1 MAAHEPRYP
10 RHYPVNL
17 LLRGR
22 RCLVV
27 GGGRVAAQKVRGL
40 LDAEADVHVIAP
52 DVDEAIAALPGVTI
66 DRRAYRAGDVAG
78 HRIVVAATNDPDLN
92 HAVAAEAEAADIWVN
107 VADDPD
113 HCTFTLP
120 SRVRRGP
127 VLVTF
132 STAGTSPAL
141 STWLRRR
148 FEDEI
153 GPEYEVLAGL
163 LAEARDEMRAR
174 GESTEGRGWQQALD
188 SGMLELVRQGNLTEA
203 KERLQAC
210 LSSSSD

>member
-1 MAAHEPRYP
+1 MAPP

-40 LDAEADVHVIAP
+40 VDAEAAVHVIAP
-52 DVDEAIAALPGVTI
+52 AVDDAIASRAEVTV
-66 DRRAYRAGDVAG
+66 DRRAYAAGDVDG
-78 HRIVVAATNDPDLN
+78 HHLVIAATSDAELN
-92 HAVAAEAEAADIWVN
+92 HAIAAEAEAAGIWVN

-113 HCTFTLP
+113 YCTFTLP
-120 SRVRRGP
+120 AVVRRGP

-132 STAGTSPAL
+132 STGGTSPAL
-141 STWLRRR
+141 ASWLRRQ

-153 GPEYEVLAGL
+153 GPEYEILAGL
-163 LAEARDEMRAR
+163 LADARDELRAR
-174 GESTEGRGWQQALD
+174 GESTEGRGWQLALD

-210 LSSSSD
+210 LSSSSG

>member
-1 MAAHEPRYP
+1 MAGSESSPP
-10 RHYPVNL
+10 PHYPANL

-27 GGGRVAAQKVRGL
+27 GGGRVAAQKVGGL
-40 LDAEADVHVIAP
+40 LEAEAVVHVIAP
-52 DVDEAIAALPGVTI
+52 EVDDAIAAQPGVTVE
-66 DRRAYRAGDVAG
+66 RRPYRDGDVTG
-78 HRIVVAATNDPDLN
+78 HRLVIAASDDPEVN
-92 HAVAAEAEAADIWVN
+92 HAVAAAAEAADIWVN

-120 SRVRRGP
+120 SKIRRGP

-132 STAGTSPAL
+132 STGGTSPAL
-141 STWLRRR
+141 ATWLRRR

-153 GPEYEVLAGL
+153 GPEYAVLAAL
-163 LAEARDEMRAR
+163 LAEARDELRAR
-174 GESTEGRGWQQALD
+174 GESTEGRGWQKALD
-188 SGMLELVRQGNLTEA
+188 SGMLELVRQGNLLEA

-210 LSSSSD
+210 LSSSSG

>member
-1 MAAHEPRYP
+1 MAAPP
-10 RHYPVNL
+10 HYPVNL

-40 LDAEADVHVIAP
+40 LDAEAVVHVIAP
-52 DVDEAIAALPGVTI
+52 DVDDAIASLPGVTV
-66 DRRAYRAGDVAG
+66 DRRAYRDGDMVG
-78 HRIVVAATNDPDLN
+78 HRLVIAATNDPDVN
-92 HAVAAEAEAADIWVN
+92 HAVAAAAEAADIWAN

-113 HCTFTLP
+113 HCAFTLP
-120 SRVRRGP
+120 AKIRRGP

-132 STAGTSPAL
+132 STGGTSPAL
-141 STWLRRR
+141 ATWLRRR

-153 GPEYEVLAGL
+153 GPEYEVLAEL
-163 LAEARDEMRAR
+163 LAEARDELRAR
-174 GESTEGRGWQQALD
+174 GESTEGRGWQKALD
-188 SGMLELVRQGNLTEA
+188 SGMLELVRQGNLAEA

-210 LSSSSD
+210 LSSSSG

>member
-40 LDAEADVHVIAP
+40 LDAEADVHVIAL
-52 DVDEAIAALPGVTI
+52 DVDEAIAKLPGVMI

-78 HRIVVAATNDPDLN
+78 HRIVVAATNDPNVN

-132 STAGTSPAL
+132 STGGTSPAL
-141 STWLRRR
+141 ATWMRRH

-153 GPEYEVLAGL
+153 GPEYEVLAAL
-163 LAEARDEMRAR
+163 LAEARDEMRGK
-174 GESTEGRGWQQALD
+174 GESTEGRGWQKALD
-188 SGMLELVRQGNLTEA
+188 SGMLELVRQGNLLEA
-203 KERLQAC
+203 
-210 LSSSSD
+210 

>member
-1 MAAHEPRYP
+1 MAAT

-27 GGGRVAAQKVRGL
+27 GGGRVAEQKVRGL
-40 LDAEADVHVIAP
+40 LDAEAVVHVIAP
-52 DVDEAIAALPGVTI
+52 DVDDAIASLPGVAV
-66 DRRAYRAGDVAG
+66 DRRAYRDGDVQG
-78 HRIVVAATNDPDLN
+78 HRLVIAATNDPDVN
-92 HAVAAEAEAADIWVN
+92 HAIAAAAEAADIWVN

-113 HCTFTLP
+113 HCAFTLP
-120 SRVRRGP
+120 SRIRRGP

-132 STAGTSPAL
+132 STGGTSPAL
-141 STWLRRR
+141 ATWLRRR

-153 GPEYEVLAGL
+153 GPEYEVLAQL
-163 LAEARDEMRAR
+163 LAEARDELRAR
-174 GESTEGRGWQQALD
+174 GESTEGRGWQEALD
-188 SGMLELVRQGNLTEA
+188 SGMLELVRQGNLAEA

-210 LSSSSD
+210 LSSSSG

>member
-1 MAAHEPRYP
+1 MAAPP
-10 RHYPVNL
+10 HYPVNL

-40 LDAEADVHVIAP
+40 LDAEALVHVIAP
-52 DVDEAIAALPGVTI
+52 EVDGSISDLPHVTVE
-66 DRRAYRAGDVAG
+66 RRAYRDGDVAG
-78 HRIVVAATNDPDLN
+78 HRLVIAATSDPDVN
-92 HAVAAEAEAADIWVN
+92 HAVAAAAEAADIWVN

-113 HCTFTLP
+113 HCAFTLP
-120 SRVRRGP
+120 SKIRRGP

-132 STAGTSPAL
+132 STGGTSPAL

-148 FEDEI
+148 FEGEI
-153 GPEYEVLAGL
+153 GPEYEVLARL
-163 LAEARDEMRAR
+163 LADARDELRAR
-174 GESTEGRGWQQALD
+174 GESTEGRGWQEALD
-188 SGMLELVRQGNLTEA
+188 SGMLELVRQGNLAEA

-210 LSSSSD
+210 LSSSSG

>member
-1 MAAHEPRYP
+1 MASP
-10 RHYPVNL
+10 HYPVNL
-17 LLRGR
+17 LLRGH

-27 GGGRVAAQKVRGL
+27 GGGRVAAQKVSGL
-40 LDAEADVHVIAP
+40 LAAEADVHVIAP
-52 DVDEAIAALPGVTI
+52 DVLDGIADQAGVTI
-66 DRRAYRAGDVAG
+66 DRRPYRAGDVDG
-78 HRIVVAATNDPDLN
+78 HRLVIAATNDPDVN
-92 HAVAAEAEAADIWVN
+92 HQVAADAEAAGIWVN
-107 VADDPD
+107 VADDPAY
-113 HCTFTLP
+113 CAFTLP
-120 SRVRRGP
+120 AVVRRGP

-132 STAGTSPAL
+132 STGGTSPAL
-141 STWLRRR
+141 ASWLRRR

-163 LAEARDEMRAR
+163 LAEARAELQAR
-174 GESTEGRGWQQALD
+174 GEPTEGRGWQLALD

>member
-1 MAAHEPRYP
+1 MAAREPRYP

-40 LDAEADVHVIAP
+40 LDAEADVHVIAL
-52 DVDEAIAALPGVTI
+52 DVDEAIATLPGVMI

-78 HRIVVAATNDPDLN
+78 HRIVVAATNDPNVN